1 MSLQH
6 RRPAYGAGT
15 VTGLGLVIAL
25 SAGMAFPAA
34 AQERP
39 QERGQRASSFSLEEI
54 LVTARQREESLQT
67 VPVAVSALDAAFI
80 EQSFTQEVREI
91 EKYMPNVELGRMQ
104 FAGGALTASIRGV
117 SFADLERSF
126 EPAVGVSVDGVFLGS
141 NTGAMI
147 DMFDIES
154 IEVLRGPQ
162 GTLFG
167 RNTIGGTINVRR
179 SRPTGEWG
187 IKASATIGSYGRND
201 YKVIANAPVVEDV
214 LALKLGAYSMNGDSH
229 TRHYLTGKRED
240 GPDKLILMGSLL
252 FTPTDR
258 FEAQLSV
265 DYIDDDSTYPNLINL
280 SLPGQAFC
288 DGFGGCADTSWFVA
302 RDRGFKVAFTEKPF
316 KATIES
322 VNVNFRM
329 KYDLGSIAIESITGY
344 IDSEDSLS
352 QENTGTPDI
361 GGLPLF
367 VADRDQ
373 TSEQFSQELRA
384 VSSYD
389 GWFNFVAG
397 LYYFKSEYDLSA
409 QTLYVLG
416 DVAGEFSAGQD
427 LESYAAYAEAYFNLT
442 DQTRLTLGGRYTYE
456 KKEFYI
462 VTLDTFQPAPWPVLF
477 ECPDASLTD
486 PALAACRDPEESW
499 KKFTPRITLDHS
511 FSDDLMV
518 YASWARGYRSGG
530 WNGRAQSTT
539 SIGPYDPE
547 TVDNYEIGLRS
558 ELFNN
563 LARLNLTAFH
573 ADYKNKQEEVITPSP
588 LNPLA
593 TETTVRNASSAR
605 IRGVEMELQVIPTER
620 LRLRSA
626 VGYLD
631 AKYKSFIEQ
640 GVDVSAE
647 RNLRYAPEWTI
658 SVGGDYIIPV
668 TATGGDIIIG
678 ANYKWTDDFT
688 TSPVKDTSGLD
699 RDVIQSYGTFDA
711 SISYE
716 GPITSNGASFRLSAF
731 VNNAFHDSGRLFRTL
746 NGGPF
751 WFGDQEPGRTWGL
764 ELQLRY

>member
-1 MSLQH
+1 MSIH
-6 RRPAYGAGT
+6 GT
-15 VTGLGLVIAL
+15 ASGMAIAAICAGLVL
-25 SAGMAFPAA
+25 PTAA
-34 AQERP
+34 AQESP
-39 QERGQRASSFSLEEI
+39 QRGSSFTLEEI

-67 VPVAVSALDAAFI
+67 VPVAVSALNAEFI
-80 EQSFTQEVREI
+80 EQSFTQEVRELD
-91 EKYMPNVELGRMQ
+91 KYMPNVELGRMQ

-201 YKVIANAPVVEDV
+201 YKVIANAPVVEDT
-214 LALKLGAYSMNGDSH
+214 LALKLGAYSMNGNSH
-229 TRHYLTGKRED
+229 TRHYLTGERED
-240 GPDKLILMGSLL
+240 GPDKLVLMGSLL
-252 FTPTDR
+252 FTPTER

-265 DYIDDDSTYPNLINL
+265 DYVDDDSTFPNLINL
-280 SLPGQAFC
+280 STPDQAFC
-288 DGFGGCADTSWFVA
+288 AGFGACADTSWFVA
-302 RDRGFKVAFTEKPF
+302 RENDFKLAFSEKPF

-329 KYDLGSIAIESITGY
+329 KYDLGVVAIESITGY

-352 QENTGTPDI
+352 QENTGAPDI

-373 TSEQFSQELRA
+373 TSKQYSQELRA
-384 VSSYD
+384 ISSYD

-427 LESYAAYAEAYFNLT
+427 LKSYAAYAETYFNLT

-456 KKEFYI
+456 KKDFYI
-462 VTLDTFQPAPWPVLF
+462 TTLDTTQPQPWPVLF
-477 ECPDASLTD
+477 ACPDPTLTD
-486 PALAACRDPEESW
+486 PSLDACRNPEESW
-499 KKFTPRITLDHS
+499 KKFTPRVTLDHS
-511 FSDDLMV
+511 FTDDLMV
-518 YASWARGYRSGG
+518 YASWSRGYRSGG

-547 TVDNYEIGLRS
+547 TVDNYELGLRS
-558 ELFNN
+558 DLFNK
-563 LARLNLTAFH
+563 LARFNLTVFH

-605 IRGVEMELQVIPTER
+605 IRGVEAELQVIPTER
-620 LRLRSA
+620 LRLRGA
-626 VGYLD
+626 LGYLD

-640 GVDVSAE
+640 GVDVSAT
-647 RNLRYAPEWTI
+647 RNLRYAPEWTL
-658 SVGGDYIIPV
+658 SAGGDYIIPV
-668 TATGGDIIIG
+668 TAMGGEIIVG

-688 TSPVKDTSGLD
+688 TSPVKDTTGLN
-699 RDVIQSYGTFDA
+699 RDVIGSYGTFDA

-716 GPITSNGASFRLSAF
+716 GPVAQSGASFRLSAF
-731 VNNAFHDSGRLFRTL
+731 VNDAFHDSGRLFRTL

-764 ELQLRY
+764 ELQFRY